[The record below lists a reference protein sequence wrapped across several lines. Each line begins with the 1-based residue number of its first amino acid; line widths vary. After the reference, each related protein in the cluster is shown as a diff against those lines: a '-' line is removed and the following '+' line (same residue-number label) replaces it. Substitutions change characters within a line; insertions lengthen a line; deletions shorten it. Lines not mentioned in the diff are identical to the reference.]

1 MKRFLLICLCCV
13 CQLQLLSQSNLVRA
27 TTGVSGASNII
38 VQGND
43 AYIVQQSVGQPS
55 VIGTYTNSAGY
66 SIRQGFIQPN
76 VLSKIVDKHTPLN
89 LQLNV
94 YPNPFNEQISL
105 VFKEDI
111 KGEITVTV
119 YNILGAQVFVRSY
132 KSNEQIDVRLNM
144 LSSGEYILKAVAN
157 KKQFIEKIIKNNKQ

>member
-13 CQLQLLSQSNLVRA
+13 CQLQLLSQSNLIRA

-76 VLSKIVDKHTPLN
+76 VLSKIVDEHTPLN

-105 VFKEDI
+105 VFKEVI

-119 YNILGAQVFVRSY
+119 YNILGAQVFVSSY
-132 KSNEQIDVRLNM
+132 KPKEQIDIRLNM

-157 KKQFIEKIIKNNKQ
+157 KKQFIEKIIKR